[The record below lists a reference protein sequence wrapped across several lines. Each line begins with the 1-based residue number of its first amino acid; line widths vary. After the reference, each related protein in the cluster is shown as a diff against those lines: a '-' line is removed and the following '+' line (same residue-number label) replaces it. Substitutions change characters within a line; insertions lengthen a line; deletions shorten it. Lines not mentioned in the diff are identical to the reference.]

1 MKPYLFAMV
10 CGLILPF
17 TVWAQ
22 QINTQVVKGTVIDK
36 QSEMPLIGATVQFLG
51 PNGAVGTATDID
63 GYFRLEGIPIGRHAF
78 QVDYLGYQTITLP
91 NVVITAGKEVVLN
104 VALQESVEQLNEVVV
119 KANVEKDQAQN
130 QMATISARTFS
141 LEEVNRFSGGRSDVA
156 RLAGNFAGVATANDS
171 RNDIVI
177 RGNSPTGLLW
187 RLEGVPIPNPNHF
200 STLGTTGGPVSA
212 LNPNLLKNS
221 DFMTS
226 AFPAEYGNALSGVF
240 DLGFRKGNRDKNEF
254 MVQLGAIT
262 GLEAMA
268 EGPLN
273 KEKGGSYLVAGRYSF
288 IGLASEAGL
297 NIGTN
302 ATPDYQDIGFNI
314 DFGKTKLGRFSLFG
328 IGGRSDIAFIG
339 EEIDDADLFA
349 APDEDAFAESQFGV
363 IGLQHNLLLG
373 NQAYWRTIISASTSK
388 NEFNQ
393 DRYFNLD
400 TEEEIIVRYGEADN
414 RETRYAFTSYYN
426 QKFNAQ
432 LNTRIGI
439 TGELFDYDVSFANA
453 EEGPDPNGDGIRDL
467 VTIFEFAEMT
477 ALIQPY
483 AQLQYRLTDQWTVN
497 AGLHGQYLALNE
509 SLAIE
514 PRMAVNWAFLPGQ
527 KLNVGYGLHHQTQP
541 LPILR
546 LQSLDENGQVEY
558 TNENLDFSRSQH
570 VVLGYDNKF
579 AKDWRAKV
587 EAYYQFLDQIP
598 VESTPSSFSLLNT
611 GADFVFPNDRFDL
624 VNEGEGFNRGLEL
637 TVEKF
642 YSNGYYTLITGTLF
656 ESKYEGSDGI
666 ERNSAFNN
674 GYVANI
680 LFGKEWKI
688 GKAKRNAITFD
699 TKLTTAGGRYYTPTN
714 LEASKAAGVEVLVE
728 EEAFTLR
735 YDPYFR
741 WDVKFGFQFNSPDK
755 KLSHQFYFDIQNVTN
770 QENIFVK
777 RYNRQTNAV
786 NDVFQ
791 IGFFPDFMY
800 RIQF

>member
-1 MKPYLFAMV
+1 MKPYLIAIV
-10 CGLILPF
+10 VGVIYPF

-22 QINTQVVKGTVIDK
+22 TTNTQVVKGIVLDK

-51 PNGAVGTATDID
+51 SNEQIGTATDID
-63 GYFRLEGIPIGRHAF
+63 GYFRLENIPIGRHAF
-78 QVDYLGYQTITLP
+78 QIDYLGYQSVTLP

-104 VALQESVEQLNEVVV
+104 IALQESIEQLNEVVV
-119 KANVEKDQAQN
+119 KANVQKDQAQN

-187 RLEGVPIPNPNHF
+187 RLEGIPIPNPNHF

-226 AFPAEYGNALSGVF
+226 AFPAEYGNALGGVF

-273 KEKGGSYLVAGRYSF
+273 KANGGSYLVAGRYSF

-302 ATPDYQDIGFNI
+302 AAPDYQDIGFNI
-314 DFGKTKLGRFSLFG
+314 DFGKTNIGRFSLFG
-328 IGGRSDIAFIG
+328 IGGRSDIEFIG
-339 EEIDDADLFA
+339 EEIDDTDLFA
-349 APDEDAFAESQFGV
+349 AADEDAFADSQFGV

-373 NQAYWRTIISASTSK
+373 NQAYWRTIISASTSQ
-388 NEFNQ
+388 NVFNQ
-393 DRYFNLD
+393 DRYFNLNTD
-400 TEEEIIVRYGEADN
+400 EEIKVRYGQADN
-414 RETRYAFTSYYN
+414 RESRYAFTSYYN

-432 LNTRIGI
+432 LNTRIGV
-439 TGELFDYDVSFANA
+439 TGEVFDYDVSFSDA
-453 EEGPDPNGDGIRDL
+453 EEGPDLDGDGIRDL
-467 VTIFEFAEMT
+467 VTIYKFEEMT
-477 ALIQPY
+477 TLIQPF

-514 PRMAVNWAFLPGQ
+514 PRLAVNWTFLPGQ

-546 LQSLDENGQVEY
+546 LQSLDESGQIQY
-558 TNENLDFSRSQH
+558 TNESLDFSRSQH
-570 VVLGYDNKF
+570 FVLGYDNKF

-587 EAYYQFLDQIP
+587 EAYYQFLDQVP
-598 VESTPSSFSLLNT
+598 VESTPSSFSMLNT
-611 GADFVFPNDRFDL
+611 GADFVFPNDRFNL
-624 VNEGEGFNRGLEL
+624 VNEGEGFNQGIEL
-637 TVEKF
+637 TIEKF
-642 YSNGYYTLITGTLF
+642 YSNGYYTLITGSLF
-656 ESKYEGSDGI
+656 ESKYKGSDGI

-699 TKLTTAGGRYYTPTN
+699 TKFTTAGGRYYTPTN
-714 LEASKAAGVEVLVE
+714 LEASKAAGVEVLIE

-777 RYNRQTNAV
+777 RYNRQTNEV